1 MDDSRDGAR
10 RMTIATRP
18 MPAAAPTANTPVFD
32 LEKVRSDFPILSRP
46 VHGQRLVFLDSA
58 ASAQKPR
65 AVIDA
70 VRHCYEAE
78 YANVHRGVYWL
89 SARATQGY
97 EGAREK
103 VARFLNARD
112 SAEIIFTRN
121 ATAAINLVAN
131 SFGSAFLR
139 AGDEV
144 VISWLEHHSNIVP
157 WQLLRDRLGIMLRVV
172 PINDAGEFLLGEYE
186 RLLSPRT
193 KLVAVTHTSNAL
205 GTITPIDEIVRLA
218 HARGARVLIDGS
230 QAAPHRRIDVQA
242 LDCDFFV
249 FTGHK
254 VYGPSGIGVLY
265 GKADL
270 LRSMPPFEGGGDMIR
285 TVSFEK
291 TEYADIPNRFEAGTP
306 PFAEAIGLAAAVDYV
321 TELGFDRIAAHE
333 QAVLTYAT
341 ERLSDISGLR
351 IVGTA
356 RKKASIVSFTLENAH
371 PHDVGTILDRSGVAV
386 RAGHH
391 CAQPL
396 MERFGITGTARASFG
411 LYNGFDDVDALVDGL
426 RRVKEIFG

>member
-1 MDDSRDGAR
+1 MSV
-10 RMTIATRP
+10 ATRP
-18 MPAAAPTANTPVFD
+18 ADTGDRIVNTPVYD
-32 LEKVRSDFPILSRP
+32 LARVRADFPILSRK

-65 AVIDA
+65 AVIEA
-70 VRHCYEAE
+70 VRNCYETE
-78 YANVHRGVYWL
+78 YANIHRGVYWL
-89 SARATQGY
+89 SERATLAYENARA
-97 EGAREK
+97 R
-103 VARFLNARD
+103 VARFLNARE
-112 SAEIIFTRN
+112 SAEIVFTRN
-121 ATAAINLVAN
+121 ATEAINLVAQ
-131 SFGSAFLR
+131 SYGPAFLK

-144 VISWLEHHSNIVP
+144 VLSYLEHHSNIVP
-157 WQLLRDRLGIMLRVV
+157 WQLLRDRIGIVIKAV
-172 PINDAGEFLLGEYE
+172 PVNDAGEFLLDEYE
-186 RLLSPRT
+186 RLLGPRT

-205 GTITPIDEIVRLA
+205 GTVTPIREIVRLA
-218 HARGARVLIDGS
+218 HAYGARVLIDGS
-230 QAAPHRRIDVQA
+230 QAAPHRMVDVQA
-242 LDCDFFV
+242 LDCDFFA

-270 LRSMPPFEGGGDMIR
+270 LRSMPPYQGGGDMIR

-291 TEYADIPNRFEAGTP
+291 TEYADIPSRFEAGTP
-306 PFAEAIGLAAAVDYV
+306 HISGAIGLAAAIDYV
-321 TELGFDRIAAHE
+321 EALGFERIAAQE
-333 QAVLTYAT
+333 QAVLAYAT
-341 ERLSDISGLR
+341 ERLSDVPGLR

-356 RKKASIVSFTLENAH
+356 RNKASIVSFVMDSAH
-371 PHDVGTILDRSGVAV
+371 PHDIGTILDRSGVAV

-396 MERFGITGTARASFG
+396 MERLGIVGTARASFG

>member
-1 MDDSRDGAR
+1 
-10 RMTIATRP
+10 MTAANRP
-18 MPAAAPTANTPVFD
+18 LAAANTPSFD
-32 LEKVRSDFPILSRP
+32 VERVRADFPILARP
-46 VHGQRLVFLDSA
+46 VHGKRLAFLDSA

-70 VRHCYEAE
+70 VSHCYEAE

-97 EGAREK
+97 EGARET

-121 ATAAINLVAN
+121 ATAAINLVAY
-131 SFGSAFLR
+131 SLGAGHLKT
-139 AGDEV
+139 GDEV

-157 WQLLRDRLGIMLRVV
+157 WQILRERLGIVLKVV
-172 PINDAGEFLLGEYE
+172 PVNDAGEFLLEEYE

-205 GTITPIDEIVRLA
+205 GTITPIGDIVRLA
-218 HARGARVLIDGS
+218 HAAGARVLIDGS
-230 QAAPHRRIDVQA
+230 QAAPHRQVDVQA
-242 LDCDFFV
+242 LDCDYFV

-270 LRSMPPFEGGGDMIR
+270 LRAMPPFEGGGDMIR

-291 TEYADIPNRFEAGTP
+291 TEFADIPNRFEAGTP
-306 PFAEAIGLAAAVDYV
+306 PIAEAIGLAAAIDYV
-321 TELGFDRIAAHE
+321 TALRFDRIAAHE

-341 ERLSDISGLR
+341 ERLSDIPGLR
-351 IVGTA
+351 IIGTA
-356 RKKASIVSFTLENAH
+356 RKKASILSFVMDSAH
-371 PHDVGTILDRSGVAV
+371 PHDVGTVLDEGGVAV

-396 MERFGITGTARASFG
+396 MERFGVAGTARASFG
-411 LYNGFDDVDALVDGL
+411 LYNGFDDVDQLVEGL

>member
-1 MDDSRDGAR
+1 
-10 RMTIATRP
+10 MTVATRP
-18 MPAAAPTANTPVFD
+18 LQATPAANTPTFD
-32 LEKVRSDFPILSRP
+32 LERVRGDFPILARK
-46 VHGQRLVFLDSA
+46 VHGKRLVFLDSA

-97 EGAREK
+97 EGAREM
-103 VARFLNARD
+103 VAHFLNARD
-112 SAEIIFTRN
+112 PAEIIFTRN
-121 ATAAINLVAN
+121 ATAAINLVAH
-131 SFGSAFLR
+131 SFGAGFLR

-157 WQLLRDRLGIMLRVV
+157 WQLLRDRSGIVLRVV
-172 PINDAGEFLLGEYE
+172 PIDDAGEFLLDEYE

-205 GTITPIDEIVRLA
+205 GTITPLDDIIRLA
-218 HARGARVLIDGS
+218 HARGARVLVDGS
-230 QAAPHRRIDVQA
+230 QAAPHRRIDVRA

-270 LRSMPPFEGGGDMIR
+270 LRAMPPFEGGGDMIR
-285 TVSFEK
+285 TVTFEK

-306 PFAEAIGLAAAVDYV
+306 PIAEAIGLAAAIDYV
-321 TELGFDRIAAHE
+321 TALGFDRVEAHE

-341 ERLSDISGLR
+341 ERLADVPGVR
-351 IVGTA
+351 IIGTA
-356 RKKASIVSFTLENAH
+356 RRKASIVSFTMENAH
-371 PHDVGTILDRSGVAV
+371 PHDVGTILDGSGVAV

-396 MERFGITGTARASFG
+396 MERFGIAGTARASFG

>member
-1 MDDSRDGAR
+1 
-10 RMTIATRP
+10 MT
-18 MPAAAPTANTPVFD
+18 AAPRPLAASVAANTPAFD
-32 LEKVRSDFPILSRP
+32 LERVRADFPILARK
-46 VHGQRLVFLDSA
+46 VHGKRLAFLDSA

-70 VRHCYEAE
+70 VSHCYEAE

-97 EGAREK
+97 EGARER

-112 SAEIIFTRN
+112 AAEIIFTRN
-121 ATAAINLVAN
+121 ATAAINLVAY
-131 SFGSAFLR
+131 SLGAGHLK

-157 WQLLRDRLGIMLRVV
+157 WQILRDRLGIVLKVV
-172 PINDAGEFLLGEYE
+172 PINDAGEFLIEEYE

-205 GTITPIDEIVRLA
+205 GTITPINDIIRLA
-218 HARGARVLIDGS
+218 HAAGARVLVDGS
-230 QAAPHRRIDVQA
+230 QAAPHRQIDVQA

-285 TVSFEK
+285 TVTFEK
-291 TEYADIPNRFEAGTP
+291 TEFADIPNRFEAGTP
-306 PFAEAIGLAAAVDYV
+306 PIAEAIGLAAAIDYV
-321 TELGFDRIAAHE
+321 TALGFDRIAAHE

-341 ERLSDISGLR
+341 ERLSDIQGLR
-351 IVGTA
+351 ILGTA
-356 RKKASIVSFTLENAH
+356 RKKASILSFVMDNAH
-371 PHDVGTILDRSGVAV
+371 PHDVGTVLDEGGVAV

-396 MERFGITGTARASFG
+396 MERFGVAGTARASFG
-411 LYNGFDDVDALVDGL
+411 LYNGFDDVDQLVEGL

>member
-1 MDDSRDGAR
+1 
-10 RMTIATRP
+10 MTIATRP
-18 MPAAAPTANTPVFD
+18 LQATAPAANTPAFD
-32 LEKVRSDFPILSRP
+32 LDRVRRDFPILARK

-89 SARATQGY
+89 SAQATQGY
-97 EGAREK
+97 EGARET

-112 SAEIIFTRN
+112 PAEIIFTRN
-121 ATAAINLVAN
+121 ATAAINLVAH
-131 SFGSAFLR
+131 SFGAGFLK

-157 WQLLRDRLGIMLRVV
+157 WQLLRDRVGIVLRVV
-172 PINDAGEFLLGEYE
+172 PINDAGEFLLDEYE

-205 GTITPIDEIVRLA
+205 GTITPIDEIIRLA
-218 HARGARVLIDGS
+218 HARGARVLVDGS
-230 QAAPHRRIDVQA
+230 QAAPHRRVDVQA

-265 GKADL
+265 GKGDL
-270 LRSMPPFEGGGDMIR
+270 LRAMPPFEGGGDMIR

-306 PFAEAIGLAAAVDYV
+306 PIAEAAGLAAAIDYV
-321 TELGFDRIAAHE
+321 TALGFERVEAHE

-341 ERLSDISGLR
+341 ERLSDVPGLR

-356 RKKASIVSFTLENAH
+356 RKKASIVSFTMENAH
-371 PHDVGTILDRSGVAV
+371 PHDVGTILDGSGVAV

-396 MERFGITGTARASFG
+396 MERFGIAGTARASFG

-426 RRVKEIFG
+426 RRVREIFG

>member
-1 MDDSRDGAR
+1 
-10 RMTIATRP
+10 MTIATRP
-18 MPAAAPTANTPVFD
+18 LAATVPAANTPVFD
-32 LEKVRSDFPILSRP
+32 LESIRADFPILARK
-46 VHGQRLVFLDSA
+46 VHGQRLAFLDSA

-89 SARATQGY
+89 SERATLGY
-97 EGAREK
+97 EGARER

-112 SAEIIFTRN
+112 AAEIIFTRN
-121 ATAAINLVAN
+121 ATAAINLAAN
-131 SFGSAFLR
+131 SFGSGFLKP
-139 AGDEV
+139 GDEV
-144 VISWLEHHSNIVP
+144 VLSWLEHHSNIVP
-157 WQLLRDRLGIMLRVV
+157 WQLLRDRLGIVLRIV
-172 PINDAGEFLLGEYE
+172 PINDAGEFLLEEYE
-186 RLLSPRT
+186 RLLNPCT

-205 GTITPIDEIVRLA
+205 GTITPVADIVRLA
-218 HARGARVLIDGS
+218 HAHGARVLIDGS
-230 QAAPHRRIDVQA
+230 QAAPHRQVDVQA

-270 LRSMPPFEGGGDMIR
+270 LRAMPPFEGGGDMIR

-291 TEYADIPNRFEAGTP
+291 TEFADIPNRFEAGTP
-306 PFAEAIGLAAAVDYV
+306 PIAEAIGLAAAIDYV
-321 TELGFDRIAAHE
+321 TTLGFDRIAAHE
-333 QAVLTYAT
+333 QAVLAYAT
-341 ERLSDISGLR
+341 ERLSDVGGLH
-351 IVGTA
+351 IIGTA
-356 RKKASIVSFTLENAH
+356 RHKASILSFTMENAH
-371 PHDVGTILDRSGVAV
+371 PHDIGTILDRSGVAV

-396 MERFGITGTARASFG
+396 MERFGISGTARASFA
-411 LYNGFDDVDALVDGL
+411 LYNGFDDVDALASGL
-426 RRVKEIFG
+426 HRVREIFG

>member
-1 MDDSRDGAR
+1 
-10 RMTIATRP
+10 MTAANRP
-18 MPAAAPTANTPVFD
+18 LAAANTPSFD
-32 LEKVRSDFPILSRP
+32 VERVRADFPILARP
-46 VHGQRLVFLDSA
+46 VHGKRLAFLDSA

-70 VRHCYEAE
+70 VSHCYEAE

-97 EGAREK
+97 EGARET

-121 ATAAINLVAN
+121 ATAAINLVAY
-131 SFGSAFLR
+131 SLGAGHLKT
-139 AGDEV
+139 GDEV

-157 WQLLRDRLGIMLRVV
+157 WQILRERLGIVLKVV
-172 PINDAGEFLLGEYE
+172 PVNDAGEFLIEEYE

-205 GTITPIDEIVRLA
+205 GTITPIGDIVRLA
-218 HARGARVLIDGS
+218 HAAGARVLIDGS
-230 QAAPHRRIDVQA
+230 QAAPHRQVDVQA
-242 LDCDFFV
+242 LDCDYFV

-270 LRSMPPFEGGGDMIR
+270 LRAMPPFEGGGDMIR

-291 TEYADIPNRFEAGTP
+291 TEFADIPNRFEAGTP
-306 PFAEAIGLAAAVDYV
+306 PIAEAIGLAAAIDYV
-321 TELGFDRIAAHE
+321 TALRFDRIAAHE

-341 ERLSDISGLR
+341 ERLSDIPGLR
-351 IVGTA
+351 IIGTA
-356 RKKASIVSFTLENAH
+356 RKKASILSFVMDSAH
-371 PHDVGTILDRSGVAV
+371 PHDVGTVLDEGGVAV

-396 MERFGITGTARASFG
+396 MERFGVAGTARASFG
-411 LYNGFDDVDALVDGL
+411 LYNGFDDVDQLVEGL

>member
-1 MDDSRDGAR
+1 
-10 RMTIATRP
+10 MTIATRP
-18 MPAAAPTANTPVFD
+18 IPATAPAANTPAFD
-32 LEKVRSDFPILSRP
+32 LESVRADFPILARK

-157 WQLLRDRLGIMLRVV
+157 WQLLRDRLGIVLRVV
-172 PINDAGEFLLGEYE
+172 PINDAGEFLLDDYE
-186 RLLSPRT
+186 RLLSSRT

-205 GTITPIDEIVRLA
+205 GTITPVDEIIRLA

-230 QAAPHRRIDVQA
+230 QAAPHRQIDVQA

-265 GKADL
+265 GKAGL

-306 PFAEAIGLAAAVDYV
+306 PIAEAIGLAAAIDYV
-321 TELGFDRIAAHE
+321 TALGLDRVEAHE

-341 ERLSDISGLR
+341 ERLADVPGLR

-356 RKKASIVSFTLENAH
+356 RKKASIVSFTLEKAH

>member
-1 MDDSRDGAR
+1 
-10 RMTIATRP
+10 MTIATRP
-18 MPAAAPTANTPVFD
+18 LEAPAAAANTPVFD
-32 LEKVRSDFPILSRP
+32 LERVRSDFPILARK

-97 EGAREK
+97 EGARET

-112 SAEIIFTRN
+112 PAEIIFTRN
-121 ATAAINLVAN
+121 ATSAINLVAN
-131 SFGSAFLR
+131 SFGSGFLR

-157 WQLLRDRLGIMLRVV
+157 WQLLRDRLGIVLRVV
-172 PINDAGEFLLGEYE
+172 PINDAGEFLLDEYE
-186 RLLSPRT
+186 RLLSSRT

-205 GTITPIDEIVRLA
+205 GTMTPIDEIIRLA
-218 HARGARVLIDGS
+218 HARGARVLVDGS
-230 QAAPHRRIDVQA
+230 QAAPHRQVDVQA

-285 TVSFEK
+285 TVTFEK

-306 PFAEAIGLAAAVDYV
+306 PIAEAIGLAAAIDYV
-321 TELGFDRIAAHE
+321 TALGFDRIAAHE

-341 ERLSDISGLR
+341 ERLADVPGLR

-396 MERFGITGTARASFG
+396 MERFGIAGTARASFG

-426 RRVKEIFG
+426 RRVKEIFD

>member
-1 MDDSRDGAR
+1 MTSAAR
-10 RMTIATRP
+10 PLATT
-18 MPAAAPTANTPVFD
+18 AASNTPAFD
-32 LEKVRSDFPILSRP
+32 LERVRADFPILARK
-46 VHGQRLVFLDSA
+46 VHGQRLAFLDSA

-70 VRHCYEAE
+70 ISHCYEAE

-97 EGAREK
+97 EGARET

-112 SAEIIFTRN
+112 AAEVIFTRN
-121 ATAAINLVAN
+121 ATSAINLVAY
-131 SFGSAFLR
+131 SLGAGYFK

-157 WQLLRDRLGIMLRVV
+157 WQILRDRLGIVLKVV
-172 PINDAGEFLLGEYE
+172 PINDAGEFLLEDYE

-205 GTITPIDEIVRLA
+205 GTITPINDIIRLA
-218 HARGARVLIDGS
+218 HAAGARVLIDGS
-230 QAAPHRRIDVQA
+230 QAAPHRQVDVQA
-242 LDCDFFV
+242 LDCDYFV

-291 TEYADIPNRFEAGTP
+291 TEFADIPNRFEAGTP
-306 PFAEAIGLAAAVDYV
+306 PIAEAIGLAAAIDYV
-321 TELGFDRIAAHE
+321 TALGFDRVAAHE
-333 QAVLTYAT
+333 QAVLAYAT
-341 ERLSDISGLR
+341 ERLSDIPGLR
-351 IVGTA
+351 IIGTA
-356 RKKASIVSFTLENAH
+356 RKKASIVSFVLENAH
-371 PHDVGTILDRSGVAV
+371 PHDIGTVLDESGVAV

-396 MERFGITGTARASFG
+396 MDRFGIAGTARASFG